1 MHVNAIIVYGTRE
14 LLRIKESAVMS
25 YVDEVIKRVVEKNPA
40 EAEFHQAVK
49 EVLESLRVVI
59 EANEEIYRKEAL
71 LERMVGPERQFKF
84 RVPWVDD
91 AGQVQVNT
99 GYRVQFNSVIG
110 PYKGGLRLHPS
121 VNVGIIKFLGFE
133 QVFKN
138 SLTGLPIGGGKGGS
152 DFDPKGKSDRE
163 VMAFCQSFMTEL
175 CKYIGADTD
184 VPAGD
189 IGTGAREIGF
199 MFGQYKRIRGVY
211 EGVLTGK
218 GLSYGGSLARTEATG
233 YGLLYL
239 TKEMMS
245 VNGMDMKGK
254 TVSVSGSGNVAIY
267 ATEKAHEMGAKVV
280 TMSDSTGWIYDE
292 QGIDLDAIKEIKEV
306 KRERLTEYTKYRPN
320 AKYHEGTGVWSVK
333 VDVALPCA
341 TQNELLIDDAKA
353 LVANGCKVVAE
364 GANMPTTLE
373 ATEYFLENGVLFAPG
388 KAANA
393 GGVATSALEMS
404 QNSARLSWTFEEV
417 DNQIESIMKKI
428 CHNMVNAAKKYGA
441 EGNYVVGA
449 NIAGFEKVAE
459 AMLAQGV
466 V

>member
-1 MHVNAIIVYGTRE
+1 
-14 LLRIKESAVMS
+14 MS
-25 YVDEVIKRVVEKNPA
+25 YVDEVIELVVKKNPS
-40 EAEFHQAVK
+40 EPEFHQAVK
-49 EVLESLRVVI
+49 EVLESLRVVV
-59 EANEEIYRKEAL
+59 EANEEKFRREAL
-71 LERMVGPERQFKF
+71 LERLVEPERQFKF

-91 AGQVQVNT
+91 KGQVQVNT
-99 GYRVQFNSVIG
+99 GYRVQFNSAIG

-121 VNVGIIKFLGFE
+121 VNLGIIKFLGFE
-133 QVFKN
+133 QIFKN

-163 VMAFCQSFMTEL
+163 IMAFCQSFMTEL

-189 IGTGAREIGF
+189 IGTGAREIGY

-239 TKEMMS
+239 TDEMLKC
-245 VNGMDMKGK
+245 NGHDIKGK
-254 TVSVSGSGNVAIY
+254 TVCVSGSGNVAIY
-267 ATEKAHEMGAKVV
+267 ATQKAQELGAKVV
-280 TMSDSTGWIYDE
+280 TVSDSTGWVYDKD
-292 QGIDLDAIKEIKEV
+292 GIDVALLKEVKEV
-306 KRERLTEYTKYRPN
+306 KRARLSEYAAARPS
-320 AKYHEGTGVWSVK
+320 AEYHEKKNGEHGVWTVK
-333 VDVALPCA
+333 CDIALPCA
-341 TQNELLIDDAKA
+341 TQNELDLDDAKA
-353 LVANGCKVVAE
+353 LVANGCIAVAE

-373 ATEYFLENGVLFAPG
+373 ATEYLQANKVLFAPG

-404 QNSARLSWTFEEV
+404 QNSERLSWSFEEV
-417 DNQIESIMKKI
+417 DSKLKNI
-428 CHNMVNAAKKYGA
+428 MVNIFHNLDDAAKRYGA

-449 NIAGFEKVAE
+449 NIAGFEKVVD
-459 AMLAQGV
+459 AMTAQGIV
-466 V
+466 